1 MFKENNSKNEKGDI
15 VVEAILSLSVFLFAI
30 FTLLSFVK
38 IFYIQGRMS
47 IALNS
52 AAKEISQYS
61 YIYYKF
67 GLNELD
73 QKLSEDTEGSRE
85 LATDTIDC
93 MSGFMNAI
101 STAKS
106 SYDTKN
112 MDNMIGAIEGGSE
125 NVKELYKMYAE
136 PLSEDP
142 MGLIMGMGKLAVS
155 DLKEEGKAVLARVLA
170 TSFMKKN
177 LKASEDTDPDHFLR
191 SYGVIEGLDGL
202 DFQYTV
208 LMPQGKS
215 SLVQL
220 VVTYDVQLVQ
230 LLEIDFKFKI
240 RQCAKTSAWGNGV
253 SVISPEESTST
264 KLSIWDEG
272 GGTRGKVI
280 VDKEKKNFEYTS
292 TGKGFDGYD
301 SKKNQFITVTSAD
314 TTTDSYST
322 ADGIRKNKLNA
333 AYRDL
338 KNKIPKLEDNIE
350 MTNKS
355 GNKVSVNSDPSTRNY
370 KIVLVVPDNADM
382 SIVNTAVKD
391 FKDLNPGVDVEVK
404 TGYGSP
410 KPPASKTDKDEDNKD
425 SSENK

>member
-1 MFKENNSKNEKGDI
+1 MFKEKDYKNEKGDI

-30 FTLLSFVK
+30 FTLLSFVR

-73 QKLSEDTEGSRE
+73 QKISEGTEDSRA

-93 MSGFMNAI
+93 VGGFMNAL
-101 STAKS
+101 SDAKS
-106 SYDTKN
+106 SYDTQN
-112 MDNMIGAIEGGSE
+112 MDQLISSIEGGSE

-142 MGLIMGMGKLAVS
+142 KGLIMGMGKLAVS
-155 DLKEEGKAVLARVLA
+155 ELGEKGKSVLARVLA

-177 LKASEDTDPDHFLR
+177 LKESEDADPDVFLK
-191 SYGVIEGLDGL
+191 SYGVIEGMNGL

-215 SLVQL
+215 NLVQL
-220 VVTYDVQLVQ
+220 VVTYDIQLVQ
-230 LLEIDFKFKI
+230 LLDIDFKFKI
-240 RQCAKTSAWGNGV
+240 RQCAKTSAWGNGI
-253 SVISPEESTST
+253 SLISPEKSTST
-264 KLSIWDEG
+264 KLSVWDESD
-272 GGTRGKVI
+272 TTLRGKII
-280 VDKEKKNFEYTS
+280 VDNEKKNFEYTS

-314 TTTDSYST
+314 TNLATYS
-322 ADGIRKNKLNA
+322 DPNKIRTNKLNA
-333 AYRDL
+333 EYRKL
-338 KNKIPKLEDNIE
+338 ENNIPKLGNSIE
-350 MTNKS
+350 MTNKDGS
-355 GNKVSVNSDPSTRNY
+355 EVAVNSDPNTRTY
-370 KIVLVVPDNADM
+370 KIILVVPDNADM
-382 SIVNTAVKD
+382 SIVNKAVKD
-391 FKDLNPGVDVEVK
+391 FKELNPGVEVEVK
-404 TGYGSP
+404 KGYGSP
-410 KPPASKTDKDEDNKD
+410 TPPENMESNK
-425 SSENK
+425 E